1 MPTFSYTAAS
11 ASATIEAPDRASAVR
26 SLMARGVAPTR
37 LEEVRSRP
45 TGRGGMALFG
55 SGTMSLP
62 ETAAFVRELGT
73 ALSAGLPLVPALRTL
88 ARVRRTPA
96 QTRMLAHLLD
106 KVEHGATLA
115 DAMRTWGRPFD
126 ELLVNL
132 VRAGE
137 ASGRLPDV
145 LTQAAELLDR
155 SLAMRRAI
163 TGALVYPAFLFVL
176 VLIAVVVLVT
186 FIMPMVLK
194 TIEGTG
200 VKLPW
205 STLALKALADFVGAY
220 WWLLGLAGAGLVVL
234 WQRLRSRPS
243 SRYTMDK
250 LALKLPLVGPMLTEA
265 AVARLTRTLSTLV
278 RAGLPVLQGLRLTSA
293 TITNSALRRS
303 LADVA
308 EQVSTGKTI
317 ADPMEKS
324 GYFPPLLVQI
334 VSLGER
340 SGKLPEL
347 LAQAAHALEERTAV
361 RVRVFTEA
369 LKPILILIVAGV
381 VGFVIASIL
390 FALLAIQDS
399 LQ

>member
-1 MPTFSYTAAS
+1 
-11 ASATIEAPDRASAVR
+11 
-26 SLMARGVAPTR
+26 
-37 LEEVRSRP
+37 
-45 TGRGGMALFG
+45 
-55 SGTMSLP
+55 MSLP
-62 ETAAFVRELGT
+62 ETAAFIRELGT

-96 QTRMLAHLLD
+96 QSRMLAHLIE
-106 KVEHGATLA
+106 KVEHGSTLA
-115 DAMRTWGRPFD
+115 DAMRTWGKPFD
-126 ELLVNL
+126 ELIVNL

-137 ASGRLPDV
+137 ASGRLSDV
-145 LTQAAELLDR
+145 LTQAADLLDR

-163 TGALVYPAFLFVL
+163 TGALVYPAFLFAL

-205 STLALKALADFVGAY
+205 STLALKAMADFVSGY
-220 WWLLGLAGAGLVVL
+220 WWLIAALGVLAGFGWRRLRARASTRLAMDGLA
-234 WQRLRSRPS
+234 LR
-243 SRYTMDK
+243 
-250 LALKLPLVGPMLTEA
+250 LPLVGPMLTEA

-278 RAGLPVLQGLRLTSA
+278 RAGLPVLGGLRLTSA
-293 TITNSALRRS
+293 TITNSALRKA
-303 LADVA
+303 LAGVA
-308 EQVSTGKTI
+308 EEVSAGKTI
-317 ADPMEKS
+317 AEPLERC

-347 LAQAAHALEERTAV
+347 LAQAAGALEERTAV

-399 LQ
+399 IQ